1 MQKHI
6 WKKNI
11 AVLLAVVLTACS
23 ASLEVFAESS
33 VSKSTGYKAFLAI
46 CAGANAKWVADGDS
60 SAAEKNSITGGDAVI
75 TNDGSYTVS
84 AKIDASTDIIE
95 FLEIATD
102 INAYDYLPEGETAFD
117 ASLRSTMFSLH
128 FTVDSIEV
136 QHPDGTVTP
145 LTYTGPSDSTLR
157 VADDGKSVQLSILNV
172 WSSKKT
178 NDLYSEETSGEYF
191 QVAGGLQPDDQVVVN
206 FTVKGI
212 ENGNTTDA
220 AENTETKTVGALTY
234 QLEADRAIVTQCD
247 KSAEEV
253 VIPEK
258 IAGKPVTEIA
268 EDAFQ
273 FCENLT
279 SVEIPDTVQT
289 IGKNAFWSCHKLQHV
304 TLPKNLAAVGDNCF
318 RSCGLLAELEIPVT
332 LQKIGLDAF
341 CDTAWLKNQQTENPL
356 VQVNHILIDAT
367 TCSGTAVEVP
377 DGVTEIGNFAFYNC
391 GNLQKIMLPASV
403 MKIDWGAFWQ
413 CSGLETLTVQGN
425 LAKIGESAFSDCTKL
440 SAVYTV
446 MSEDEWS
453 NVQIESGNEL
463 LEQATI
469 HYNSILE
476 ELLLADLDNS
486 GSVDS
491 TDVFYILLGVAQN
504 AVGMDSGWTPAQEKA
519 ADIDGSGA
527 VDSTDVFYVL
537 LYIARNSAGIPTT
550 WEMLV
555 A

>member
-60 SAAEKNSITGGDAVI
+60 SAAEKNSITGEDAVI

-95 FLEIATD
+95 FLEIVTD

-253 VIPEK
+253 EIPSE

-289 IGKNAFWSCHKLQHV
+289 IGKNAFWNCHKLQHV
-304 TLPKNLAAVGDNCF
+304 TLPKNLTAVGDNCF
-318 RSCGLLAELEIPVT
+318 RSCGLLAELEIPAT

-367 TCSGTAVEVP
+367 MCSGTAVEVP

-403 MKIDWGAFWQ
+403 TKIDWGAFWQ

-476 ELLLADLDNS
+476 ELLLADLDNN

-550 WEMLV
+550 WEDIV
-555 A
+555 

>member
-60 SAAEKNSITGGDAVI
+60 SAAEKNSITGEDAVI

-95 FLEIATD
+95 FLEIVTD

-220 AENTETKTVGALTY
+220 EENTETKTVGALTY

-253 VIPEK
+253 EIPSE

-304 TLPKNLAAVGDNCF
+304 TLPKNLTAVGDNCF
-318 RSCGLLAELEIPVT
+318 RSCGLLAELEIPAT

-367 TCSGTAVEVP
+367 MCSGTAVEVP

-403 MKIDWGAFWQ
+403 TKIDWGAFWQ

>member
-33 VSKSTGYKAFLAI
+33 VSKSTGYKAFLAF
-46 CAGANAKWVADGDS
+46 CAGTNAKWVADGDS
-60 SAAEKNSITGGDAVI
+60 SVAEKNSITGEDAVI

-95 FLEIATD
+95 FLEIVTD

-253 VIPEK
+253 EIPSE
-258 IAGKPVTEIA
+258 IAGKPVLQIA

-304 TLPKNLAAVGDNCF
+304 TLPKNLTAVGDNCF

-403 MKIDWGAFWQ
+403 TKIDWGAFWQ

-425 LAKIGESAFSDCTKL
+425 LAKIWESAFSDCTKL

-550 WEMLV
+550 WEDIV
-555 A
+555 

>member
-60 SAAEKNSITGGDAVI
+60 SAAEKNSITGEDAII

-95 FLEIATD
+95 FLEIVTD

-253 VIPEK
+253 EIPPE
-258 IAGKPVTEIA
+258 IAGKPVLQIA

-289 IGKNAFWSCHKLQHV
+289 IGKNAFWNCHKLQHV
-304 TLPKNLAAVGDNCF
+304 TLPKNLTAVGDNCF

-403 MKIDWGAFWQ
+403 TKIDWGAFWQ

-550 WEMLV
+550 WENIV
-555 A
+555 

>member
-60 SAAEKNSITGGDAVI
+60 SAAEKNSITGEDAVI

-332 LQKIGLDAF
+332 LQKIGLDTF

>member
-60 SAAEKNSITGGDAVI
+60 SAAEKNSITGEDAVI

-178 NDLYSEETSGEYF
+178 NNLYSEETSGEYF

-403 MKIDWGAFWQ
+403 TKIDWGAFWQ

>member
-60 SAAEKNSITGGDAVI
+60 SAAEKNSITGEDAVI

-145 LTYTGPSDSTLR
+145 LTYTGSSDSTLR

-304 TLPKNLAAVGDNCF
+304 TLQKNLAAVGDNCF

>member
-33 VSKSTGYKAFLAI
+33 VSKGTGYKAFLAI

-60 SAAEKNSITGGDAVI
+60 SAAEKNSITGEDAVI

-95 FLEIATD
+95 FLEIVTD

-253 VIPEK
+253 EIPSE
-258 IAGKPVTEIA
+258 IAGKPVLQIA

-289 IGKNAFWSCHKLQHV
+289 IGKNAFWNCHKLQHV
-304 TLPKNLAAVGDNCF
+304 TLPKNLTAVGDNCF

-332 LQKIGLDAF
+332 LQEIGLDAF

-403 MKIDWGAFWQ
+403 TKIDWGAFWQ

-537 LYIARNSAGIPTT
+537 LYIAQNSAGIPTT

>member
-11 AVLLAVVLTACS
+11 AVLFAVVLTACS

-60 SAAEKNSITGGDAVI
+60 SAAEKNSITGEDAVI

-95 FLEIATD
+95 FLEIVTD

-191 QVAGGLQPDDQVVVN
+191 QVVGGLQPDDQVVVN

-220 AENTETKTVGALTY
+220 AENTETKTVGA
-234 QLEADRAIVTQCD
+234 
-247 KSAEEV
+247 
-253 VIPEK
+253 
-258 IAGKPVTEIA
+258 
-268 EDAFQ
+268 
-273 FCENLT
+273 
-279 SVEIPDTVQT
+279 
-289 IGKNAFWSCHKLQHV
+289 
-304 TLPKNLAAVGDNCF
+304 
-318 RSCGLLAELEIPVT
+318 
-332 LQKIGLDAF
+332 
-341 CDTAWLKNQQTENPL
+341 
-356 VQVNHILIDAT
+356 
-367 TCSGTAVEVP
+367 
-377 DGVTEIGNFAFYNC
+377 
-391 GNLQKIMLPASV
+391 
-403 MKIDWGAFWQ
+403 
-413 CSGLETLTVQGN
+413 
-425 LAKIGESAFSDCTKL
+425 
-440 SAVYTV
+440 
-446 MSEDEWS
+446 
-453 NVQIESGNEL
+453 
-463 LEQATI
+463 
-469 HYNSILE
+469 
-476 ELLLADLDNS
+476 
-486 GSVDS
+486 
-491 TDVFYILLGVAQN
+491 
-504 AVGMDSGWTPAQEKA
+504 
-519 ADIDGSGA
+519 
-527 VDSTDVFYVL
+527 
-537 LYIARNSAGIPTT
+537 
-550 WEMLV
+550 
-555 A
+555 

>member
-60 SAAEKNSITGGDAVI
+60 SAAEKNSITGEDAVI

-341 CDTAWLKNQQTENPL
+341 CDTAWLKNQQTENLL

-377 DGVTEIGNFAFYNC
+377 DGVTEIGDFAFYNC

-403 MKIDWGAFWQ
+403 TKIDWGAFWQ

>member
-60 SAAEKNSITGGDAVI
+60 SAAEKNSITGEDAII

-95 FLEIATD
+95 FLEIVTD

-253 VIPEK
+253 EIPPE
-258 IAGKPVTEIA
+258 IAGKPVLQIA

-289 IGKNAFWSCHKLQHV
+289 IGKNAFWNCHKLQHV
-304 TLPKNLAAVGDNCF
+304 TLPKNLTAVGDNCF

-403 MKIDWGAFWQ
+403 TKIDWGAFWQ

-550 WEMLV
+550 WEDIV
-555 A
+555 

>member
-1 MQKHI
+1 MKN
-6 WKKNI
+6 WKKALA
-11 AVLLAVVLTACS
+11 AVLAGMLCIISMPQVQPLLPAFS
-23 ASLEVFAESS
+23 AA
-33 VSKSTGYKAFLAI
+33 
-46 CAGANAKWVADGDS
+46 
-60 SAAEKNSITGGDAVI
+60 AAEKTG
-75 TNDGSYTVS
+75 
-84 AKIDASTDIIE
+84 
-95 FLEIATD
+95 
-102 INAYDYLPEGETAFD
+102 
-117 ASLRSTMFSLH
+117 
-128 FTVDSIEV
+128 
-136 QHPDGTVTP
+136 
-145 LTYTGPSDSTLR
+145 
-157 VADDGKSVQLSILNV
+157 
-172 WSSKKT
+172 
-178 NDLYSEETSGEYF
+178 
-191 QVAGGLQPDDQVVVN
+191 
-206 FTVKGI
+206 
-212 ENGNTTDA
+212 
-220 AENTETKTVGALTY
+220 TVGALTY
-234 QLEADRAIVTQCD
+234 TLKSDRAIITQCD

-253 VIPEK
+253 VIPSE
-258 IAGKPVTEIA
+258 IAGKPVMEIA

-273 FCENLT
+273 FCESLT

-304 TLPKNLAAVGDNCF
+304 TLPKNLVAVGDNCF

-367 TCSGTAVEVP
+367 TCSSTAAEVP

-403 MKIDWGAFWQ
+403 TKIDWGAFWQ

-453 NVQIESGNEL
+453 DVQIESGNEL

-469 HYNSILE
+469 YYNSILE

-491 TDVFYILLGVAQN
+491 TDVFYILLGVAQS

>member
-60 SAAEKNSITGGDAVI
+60 SAAEKNSITGEDAVI

-403 MKIDWGAFWQ
+403 TKIDWGAFWQ

-453 NVQIESGNEL
+453 NVQIESGNEP
-463 LEQATI
+463 LEQSTI

>member
-60 SAAEKNSITGGDAVI
+60 SAAEKNSITGEDAVI

-145 LTYTGPSDSTLR
+145 LTYTGPSGSTLR

-403 MKIDWGAFWQ
+403 TKIDWGAFWQ

-491 TDVFYILLGVAQN
+491 TDVFYILLGVAQS

>member
-60 SAAEKNSITGGDAVI
+60 SAAEKNSITGEDAVI

-304 TLPKNLAAVGDNCF
+304 TLPKNLTAVGDNCF

-403 MKIDWGAFWQ
+403 TKIDWGAFWQ

>member
-33 VSKSTGYKAFLAI
+33 VSKGTGYKAFLAI

-60 SAAEKNSITGGDAVI
+60 SAAEKNSITGEDAVI

-95 FLEIATD
+95 FLEIVTD

-253 VIPEK
+253 EIPSE
-258 IAGKPVTEIA
+258 IAGKPVLQIA

-289 IGKNAFWSCHKLQHV
+289 IGKNAFWNCHKLQHV
-304 TLPKNLAAVGDNCF
+304 TLPKNLTAVGDNCF

-332 LQKIGLDAF
+332 LQEIGLDAF

-403 MKIDWGAFWQ
+403 TKIDWGAFWQ

-550 WEMLV
+550 WEDIV
-555 A
+555 

>member
-60 SAAEKNSITGGDAVI
+60 SAAEKNSITGEDAVI

-332 LQKIGLDAF
+332 LQKIGLNAF

>member
-60 SAAEKNSITGGDAVI
+60 SAAEKNSITGEDAVI

-247 KSAEEV
+247 KNAEEV
-253 VIPEK
+253 EILSE
-258 IAGKPVTEIA
+258 IAGKPVLQIA

-341 CDTAWLKNQQTENPL
+341 CDTAWLKKQQAENPL
-356 VQVNHILIDAT
+356 VQVNHILIDGT

-403 MKIDWGAFWQ
+403 TKIDWGAFWQ

-469 HYNSILE
+469 YYNSILE

-486 GSVDS
+486 RSVDS
-491 TDVFYILLGVAQN
+491 TDVFYILLGVAQS

-550 WEMLV
+550 WEDIV
-555 A
+555 

>member
-60 SAAEKNSITGGDAVI
+60 SAAEKNSITGEDAII

-95 FLEIATD
+95 FLEIVTD

-253 VIPEK
+253 EIPSE
-258 IAGKPVTEIA
+258 IAGKPVLQIA

-289 IGKNAFWSCHKLQHV
+289 IGKNAFWNCHKLQHV
-304 TLPKNLAAVGDNCF
+304 TLPKNLTAVGDNCF

-356 VQVNHILIDAT
+356 VQVNHILIDGT

-403 MKIDWGAFWQ
+403 TKIDWGAFWQ

-446 MSEDEWS
+446 MSENEWS

-550 WEMLV
+550 WEDIV
-555 A
+555 

>member
-11 AVLLAVVLTACS
+11 AVLFAVVLTACS

-60 SAAEKNSITGGDAVI
+60 SAAEKNSITGEDAVI

-95 FLEIATD
+95 FLEIVTD

-191 QVAGGLQPDDQVVVN
+191 QVVGGLQPDDQVVVN

-253 VIPEK
+253 VIPSE
-258 IAGKPVTEIA
+258 IAGKPVLQIA

-289 IGKNAFWSCHKLQHV
+289 IGKNAFWNCHKLQHV
-304 TLPKNLAAVGDNCF
+304 TLPKNLAAVGENCF
-318 RSCGLLAELEIPVT
+318 RSCGLLAELEIPAT
-332 LQKIGLDAF
+332 LQEIGLDAF

-403 MKIDWGAFWQ
+403 TKIDWGAFWQ

-550 WEMLV
+550 WEDIV
-555 A
+555 

>member
-33 VSKSTGYKAFLAI
+33 VSKGTGYKAFLAI

-60 SAAEKNSITGGDAVI
+60 SAAEKNSITGEDAVI

-95 FLEIATD
+95 FLEIVTD

-253 VIPEK
+253 EIPSE
-258 IAGKPVTEIA
+258 IAGKPVLQIA

-289 IGKNAFWSCHKLQHV
+289 IGKNAFWNCHKLQHV
-304 TLPKNLAAVGDNCF
+304 TLPKNLTAVGDNCF

-332 LQKIGLDAF
+332 LQEIGLDAF

-403 MKIDWGAFWQ
+403 TKIDWGAFWQ

-519 ADIDGSGA
+519 ADIDGSGT

>member
-60 SAAEKNSITGGDAVI
+60 SAAEKNSITGEDAVI

-95 FLEIATD
+95 FLEIVTD

-253 VIPEK
+253 EIPSE

-304 TLPKNLAAVGDNCF
+304 TLPKNLTAVGDNCF
-318 RSCGLLAELEIPVT
+318 RSCGLLAKLEIPVT

-403 MKIDWGAFWQ
+403 TKIDWGAFWQ

>member
-60 SAAEKNSITGGDAVI
+60 SAAEKNSITGEDAVI

-403 MKIDWGAFWQ
+403 TKIDWGAFWQ

>member
-60 SAAEKNSITGGDAVI
+60 SAAEKNSITGEDAII

-95 FLEIATD
+95 FLEIVTD

-253 VIPEK
+253 EIPPE
-258 IAGKPVTEIA
+258 IAGKPVLQIA

-289 IGKNAFWSCHKLQHV
+289 IGKNAFWNCHKLQHV
-304 TLPKNLAAVGDNCF
+304 TLPKNLTAVGDNCF

-367 TCSGTAVEVP
+367 TCSGTAIEVP

-403 MKIDWGAFWQ
+403 TKIDWGAFWQ

>member
-60 SAAEKNSITGGDAVI
+60 SAAEKNSITGEDAVI

-403 MKIDWGAFWQ
+403 TKIDWGAFWQ

-476 ELLLADLDNS
+476 ELLLADLDNN

>member
-60 SAAEKNSITGGDAVI
+60 SAAEKNSITGEDAII

-95 FLEIATD
+95 FLEIVTD

-253 VIPEK
+253 EIPSE
-258 IAGKPVTEIA
+258 IAGKPVLQIA

-289 IGKNAFWSCHKLQHV
+289 IGKNAFWNCHKLQHV
-304 TLPKNLAAVGDNCF
+304 TLPKNLTAVGDNCF

-332 LQKIGLDAF
+332 LQEIGLDAF

-356 VQVNHILIDAT
+356 VQVNHILIDGT

-403 MKIDWGAFWQ
+403 TKIDWGAFWQ

>member
-60 SAAEKNSITGGDAVI
+60 SAAEKNSITGEDAVI

-95 FLEIATD
+95 FLEIVTD

-253 VIPEK
+253 EIPSE

-304 TLPKNLAAVGDNCF
+304 TLPKNLTAVGDNCF
-318 RSCGLLAELEIPVT
+318 RSCGLLAELEIPAT
-332 LQKIGLDAF
+332 LQEIGLDAF

-403 MKIDWGAFWQ
+403 TKIDWGAFWQ

>member
-11 AVLLAVVLTACS
+11 AVLFAVVLTACS

-60 SAAEKNSITGGDAVI
+60 SAAEKNSITGEDAVI

-95 FLEIATD
+95 FLEIVTD

-191 QVAGGLQPDDQVVVN
+191 QVVGGLQPDDQVVVN

-253 VIPEK
+253 VIPSE
-258 IAGKPVTEIA
+258 IAGKPVLQIA

-289 IGKNAFWSCHKLQHV
+289 IGKNAFWNCHKLQHV
-304 TLPKNLAAVGDNCF
+304 TLPKNLAAVGENCF
-318 RSCGLLAELEIPVT
+318 RSCGLLAELEIPAT
-332 LQKIGLDAF
+332 LQEIGLDAF

-403 MKIDWGAFWQ
+403 TKIDWGAFWQ

-504 AVGMDSGWTPAQEKA
+504 AVGMDFGWTPAQEKA

-550 WEMLV
+550 WEDIV
-555 A
+555 

>member
-1 MQKHI
+1 M
-6 WKKNI
+6 
-11 AVLLAVVLTACS
+11 
-23 ASLEVFAESS
+23 
-33 VSKSTGYKAFLAI
+33 
-46 CAGANAKWVADGDS
+46 
-60 SAAEKNSITGGDAVI
+60 
-75 TNDGSYTVS
+75 
-84 AKIDASTDIIE
+84 
-95 FLEIATD
+95 
-102 INAYDYLPEGETAFD
+102 
-117 ASLRSTMFSLH
+117 
-128 FTVDSIEV
+128 
-136 QHPDGTVTP
+136 
-145 LTYTGPSDSTLR
+145 
-157 VADDGKSVQLSILNV
+157 
-172 WSSKKT
+172 
-178 NDLYSEETSGEYF
+178 
-191 QVAGGLQPDDQVVVN
+191 
-206 FTVKGI
+206 
-212 ENGNTTDA
+212 
-220 AENTETKTVGALTY
+220 
-234 QLEADRAIVTQCD
+234 EADRAIVTQCD

-403 MKIDWGAFWQ
+403 TKIDWGAFWQ

>member
-60 SAAEKNSITGGDAVI
+60 SAAEKNSITGEDAVI

-304 TLPKNLAAVGDNCF
+304 TLPKNLTAVGDNCF
-318 RSCGLLAELEIPVT
+318 RSCGLLEELEIPAT
-332 LQKIGLDAF
+332 LQEIGLDAF
-341 CDTAWLKNQQTENPL
+341 CDTAWLKNQQAENPL
-356 VQVNHILIDAT
+356 VQVNHILIDGT

-377 DGVTEIGNFAFYNC
+377 DGVMEIGNFAFYNC
-391 GNLQKIMLPASV
+391 GSLQKIMLPASV
-403 MKIDWGAFWQ
+403 TKIDWGAFWQ

-453 NVQIESGNEL
+453 NVRIESGNEL

-491 TDVFYILLGVAQN
+491 TDVFYILLGVAQS

>member
-1 MQKHI
+1 MKKHI

-60 SAAEKNSITGGDAVI
+60 SAAEKNSITGEDAII

-95 FLEIATD
+95 FLEIVTD

-253 VIPEK
+253 EIPPE
-258 IAGKPVTEIA
+258 IAGKPVLQIA

-289 IGKNAFWSCHKLQHV
+289 IGKNAFWNCHKLQHV
-304 TLPKNLAAVGDNCF
+304 TLPKNLTAVGDNCF

-403 MKIDWGAFWQ
+403 TKIDWGAFWQ

-550 WEMLV
+550 WENIV
-555 A
+555 

>member
-60 SAAEKNSITGGDAVI
+60 SAAEKNSITGEDAVI

-95 FLEIATD
+95 FLEIVTD

-253 VIPEK
+253 EIPSE

-289 IGKNAFWSCHKLQHV
+289 IGKNAFWNCHKLQHV

-318 RSCGLLAELEIPVT
+318 RSCGLLAELEIPAT
-332 LQKIGLDAF
+332 LQEIGLDAF

-403 MKIDWGAFWQ
+403 TKIDWGAFWQ

-550 WEMLV
+550 WEDIV
-555 A
+555 

>member
-60 SAAEKNSITGGDAVI
+60 SAAEKNSITGEDAVI

-191 QVAGGLQPDDQVVVN
+191 QVAGGLQPDDQVIVN

-247 KSAEEV
+247 KNAEEV
-253 VIPEK
+253 VIPSE
-258 IAGKPVTEIA
+258 IAGKPVMEIA

-273 FCENLT
+273 FCESLT

-304 TLPKNLAAVGDNCF
+304 TLPKNLVAVGDNCF

-356 VQVNHILIDAT
+356 VQVNHILIDGT
-367 TCSGTAVEVP
+367 TCSGTVVEVP

-403 MKIDWGAFWQ
+403 TKIDWGAFWQ

-453 NVQIESGNEL
+453 DVQIESGNEL

>member
-60 SAAEKNSITGGDAVI
+60 SAAEKNSITGEDAVI

-145 LTYTGPSDSTLR
+145 LTYTGSSDSTLR

-403 MKIDWGAFWQ
+403 TKIDWGAFWQ

-453 NVQIESGNEL
+453 NVQIESGNEP
-463 LEQATI
+463 LEQSTI

>member
-60 SAAEKNSITGGDAVI
+60 SAAEKNSITGEDAVI

-95 FLEIATD
+95 FLEIVTD

-253 VIPEK
+253 EIPSE

-289 IGKNAFWSCHKLQHV
+289 IGKNAFWNCHKLQHV

-318 RSCGLLAELEIPVT
+318 RSCGLLAELEIPAT
-332 LQKIGLDAF
+332 LQEIGLDAF

-356 VQVNHILIDAT
+356 VQVNHILIDST

-403 MKIDWGAFWQ
+403 TKIDWGAFWQ

-550 WEMLV
+550 WEDIV
-555 A
+555 

>member
-33 VSKSTGYKAFLAI
+33 VSKGTGYKAFLAI

-60 SAAEKNSITGGDAVI
+60 SAAEKNSITGEDAVI

-95 FLEIATD
+95 FLEIVTD

-253 VIPEK
+253 EIPSE
-258 IAGKPVTEIA
+258 IAGKPVLQIA

-289 IGKNAFWSCHKLQHV
+289 IGKNAFWNCHKLQHV
-304 TLPKNLAAVGDNCF
+304 TLPKNLTAVGDNCF

-403 MKIDWGAFWQ
+403 TKIDWGAFWQ

-491 TDVFYILLGVAQN
+491 TDVFYILLGVAQS

-550 WEMLV
+550 WEDIV
-555 A
+555 

>member
-60 SAAEKNSITGGDAVI
+60 SAAEKNSITGEDAVI

-279 SVEIPDTVQT
+279 SAEIPDTVQT

-403 MKIDWGAFWQ
+403 TKIDWGAFWQ

>member
-60 SAAEKNSITGGDAVI
+60 SAAEKNSITGEDAII

-102 INAYDYLPEGETAFD
+102 INAYDYLLEGETAFD

-253 VIPEK
+253 EIPSE
-258 IAGKPVTEIA
+258 IAGKPVLQIA

-289 IGKNAFWSCHKLQHV
+289 IGKNAFWNCHKLQHV
-304 TLPKNLAAVGDNCF
+304 TLPKNLTAVGDNCF

-403 MKIDWGAFWQ
+403 TKIDWGAFWQ

-537 LYIARNSAGIPTT
+537 LYIAQNSAGIPTT

>member
-11 AVLLAVVLTACS
+11 AVLFAVVLTACS

-60 SAAEKNSITGGDAVI
+60 SAAEKNSITGEDAVI

-95 FLEIATD
+95 FLEIVTD

-191 QVAGGLQPDDQVVVN
+191 QVVGGLQPDDQVVVN

-253 VIPEK
+253 VIPSE
-258 IAGKPVTEIA
+258 IAGKPVLQIA

-304 TLPKNLAAVGDNCF
+304 TLPKNLAAVGENCF

-332 LQKIGLDAF
+332 LQEIGLDAF

-403 MKIDWGAFWQ
+403 TKIDWGAFWQ

-550 WEMLV
+550 WENIV
-555 A
+555 